1 MMNHSRIIKMKIRS
15 RKLNKNEKIEY
26 LDALYTAVES
36 LKSRDE
42 VKNFLRDLL
51 TEGERIMV
59 GRRIVIAKRLLNEES
74 YEQIIREMKVGADTI
89 MRVHRWLE
97 DDVEGYEKAVKK
109 LEKVLESRQE
119 KINRAYVDPFSFQ
132 GLKRR
137 YPLHF
142 FLFNLFDE
150 LNKEK
155 SKKDD

>member
-1 MMNHSRIIKMKIRS
+1 MKIRP
-15 RKLNKNEKIEY
+15 RKIDNKEKIEY

-36 LKSRDE
+36 LTSREE

-74 YEQIIREMKVGADTI
+74 YGQIIREMRVGPDTI

-97 DDVEGYEKAVKK
+97 DDIEGYEKAVKK

-119 KINRAYVDPFSFQ
+119 KRDKMYLDPFSFE
-132 GLKRR
+132 GLKKR

-142 FLFNLFDE
+142 FLFNLFDD
-150 LNKEK
+150 LNK
-155 SKKDD
+155 KKDKKSE